1 MARAEIA
8 LNDLKE
14 QVDTRDDNRVLSW
27 IINRTARRAEPKQA
41 KAKSG

>member
-14 QVDTRDDNRVLSW
+14 HVDARDDDKLLSW
-27 IINRTARRAEPKQA
+27 IIKRTARRAEPKQA
-41 KAKSG
+41 KANK